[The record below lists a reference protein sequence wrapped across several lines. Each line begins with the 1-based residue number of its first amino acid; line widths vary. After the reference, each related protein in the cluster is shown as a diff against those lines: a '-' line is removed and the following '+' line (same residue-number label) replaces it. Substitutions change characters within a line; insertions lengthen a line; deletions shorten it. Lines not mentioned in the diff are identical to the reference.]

1 MFKLKEIRENF
12 REETEREIYRK
23 KSCPSEKSYYQG
35 FDSNEPMYGEDQAIW
50 GRETVKEALERIVSN
65 CAFTLED
72 CEEYPYAVY
81 LAHLEYGVEAT
92 VEELQY
98 AGLHLNNYLR
108 MKLLRKYFPKVALKE
123 AIEKSKA
130 RKRMRQGIEN
140 WLMNGGY

>member
-1 MFKLKEIRENF
+1 MFKLKEIRENY
-12 REETEREIYRK
+12 REETEKEIYRK

-35 FDSNEPMYGEDQAIW
+35 YGSNEPMYGEDQAIW
-50 GRETVKEALERIVSN
+50 GRETMKEALERIVSN